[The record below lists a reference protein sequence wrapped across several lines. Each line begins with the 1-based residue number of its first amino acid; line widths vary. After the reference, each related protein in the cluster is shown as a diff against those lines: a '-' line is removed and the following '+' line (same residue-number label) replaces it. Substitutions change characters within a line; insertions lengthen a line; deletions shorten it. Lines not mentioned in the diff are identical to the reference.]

1 MSMPFEQRLEVKSMG
16 KAKIDTAFSKVLNQ
30 GDKAFVPYIMAGDGG
45 LENLK
50 EQILFLEKN
59 GATVVELGI
68 PFSDPVADGPVIQE
82 AGLRSLGN
90 GTTLAA
96 ILTSLEE
103 WKDTREIPIVLM
115 TYINLVYSF
124 GVEKFAERCEEVG
137 VDGLIIP
144 DLPLEEEELVTPA
157 LGEFGIALIRLVS
170 PTSPSHRIEQIAKR
184 SEGFLYAVTVKGTT
198 GVRSKY
204 EEGVEAY
211 LKGLKEYAEVP
222 VLAGFGVSSPE
233 QVRTMSDYCDG
244 VIVGSKIVES
254 LHQGDRETIVA
265 LMAASK
271 KSTVK
276 QTSL

>member
-1 MSMPFEQRLEVKSMG
+1 MG
-16 KAKIDTAFSKVLNQ
+16 KAKIDAAFSKVLNQ

-50 EQILFLEKN
+50 EQILFLEEY

-82 AGLRSLGN
+82 AGIRSLAS
-90 GTTLAA
+90 GTTLEA
-96 ILTSLEE
+96 IFTSLEG

-115 TYINLVYSF
+115 TYINLIYSF
-124 GVEKFAERCEEVG
+124 GIEKFAERCKEVG

-157 LGEFGIALIRLVS
+157 LGKSGIALIRLVS
-170 PTSPSHRIEQIAKR
+170 PTSPPHRIEQIAKR

-198 GVRSKY
+198 GIRSEY
-204 EEGVEAY
+204 EEGIEAY
-211 LKGLKEYAEVP
+211 LQGLKDYAKVP

-233 QVRTMSDYCDG
+233 QVRTMSQYCDG
-244 VIVGSKIVES
+244 VIVGSKIVDS
-254 LHQGDRETIVA
+254 LHQEDRETITA
-265 LMAASK
+265 LIAASK
-271 KSTVK
+271 KSTAHL
-276 QTSL
+276 T